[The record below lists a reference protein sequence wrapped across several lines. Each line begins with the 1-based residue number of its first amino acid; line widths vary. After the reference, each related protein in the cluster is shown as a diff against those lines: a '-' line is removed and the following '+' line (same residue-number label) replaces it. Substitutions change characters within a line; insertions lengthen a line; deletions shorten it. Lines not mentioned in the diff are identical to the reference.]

1 MDKEAID
8 SFWEDLSR
16 EEKLENEKMHN
27 ALSVVGRNVSKEML
41 QDIKEYIKDC
51 ENTFGFCFVSEPIGD
66 YQEEGY
72 QYEHIEG
79 VYVNQTRNG
88 GMTGDEFAG
97 TICIEISEGEFLKF
111 EYNM

>member
-1 MDKEAID
+1 MDKEAMG
-8 SFWEDLSR
+8 SFWEDILR

-27 ALSVVGRNVSKEML
+27 ALSVVEGKVSKEMFE
-41 QDIKEYIKDC
+41 DIKEYIKDC
-51 ENTFGFCFVSEPIGD
+51 DNTSGFCFVSEPIGD

-79 VYVNQTRNG
+79 VYVNQTTG
-88 GMTGDEFAG
+88 GGFTGDEYAG